1 MHYEYMDNISNHSNH
16 FNHFQHLLLLHYN
29 DFQLVDY

>member
-16 FNHFQHLLLLHYN
+16 FNYFQHLLLLHYN

>member
-1 MHYEYMDNISNHSNH
+1 MHYEYMNNISNHSNH

>member
-29 DFQLVDY
+29 DFPLVDY